1 MSIRIL
7 MVIMLIFLT
16 YLLSIWAI
24 VVWRHYDQRN
34 SYEGEH
40 LNTGLLAVLEG

>member
-7 MVIMLIFLT
+7 MVNMLIFLT
-16 YLLSIWAI
+16 YLLSIWSI
-24 VVWRHYDQRN
+24 VWRHYDQRN

-40 LNTGLLAVLEG
+40 LNTGLLTVLEG